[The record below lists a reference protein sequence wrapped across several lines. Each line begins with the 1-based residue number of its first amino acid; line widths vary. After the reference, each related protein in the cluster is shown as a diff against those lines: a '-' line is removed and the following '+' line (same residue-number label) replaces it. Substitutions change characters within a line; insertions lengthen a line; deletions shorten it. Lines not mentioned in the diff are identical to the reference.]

1 MKLDMNKVK
10 ERIEYIVKEDRKKA
24 ETALHN
30 LQVAVYTLCSSQ
42 NCWMLADMAA
52 RQPGDFYIDDRVAIR
67 NKRQIYEK
75 IAILQIFAKALG
87 KNPHNLKWQHTPY
100 LQ

>member
-42 NCWMLADMAA
+42 NCWMLAEMAA
-52 RQPGDFYIDDRVAIR
+52 RQPADFYIDTRVSIHS
-67 NKRQIYEK
+67 KRQIYEK
-75 IAILQIFAKALG
+75 VAILRMMAEALG
-87 KNPHNLKWQHTPY
+87 KNPHSLEWQYTPY
-100 LQ
+100 L